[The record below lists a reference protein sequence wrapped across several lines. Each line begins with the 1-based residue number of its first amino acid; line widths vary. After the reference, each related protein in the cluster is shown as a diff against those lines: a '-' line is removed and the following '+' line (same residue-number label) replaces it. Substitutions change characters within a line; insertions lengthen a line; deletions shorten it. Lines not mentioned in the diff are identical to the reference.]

1 MKHMLTMKWL
11 LWTMIIMAGC
21 SKQKGNSDDGENGKW
36 PAQQPLSVVNR
47 QAFYNLGNAEDYVN
61 VMGNSMPR
69 MPLYPALKQQSG
81 MVKGYVAD
89 LSGKP
94 LKGAYIGVRITQ
106 DGGYYTSAA
115 TETDINGYY
124 EIKVPIGSAD
134 FYATGYTISY
144 GEGYA
149 PVSLYP
155 ADGKLESFAAASGSV
170 ENFVLLSYGIPDA
183 VKVIPHPKDEANYF
197 GGALYLSY
205 SVHDPSEMYTTPG
218 ELPYNAE
225 IELTLTPA
233 GKCLLDETK
242 SFVINK
248 KVGTQSFTVTNMP
261 VGVYTIAARLKD
273 GRPLKMRATG
283 PYATAYLFGGVKPAE
298 ASGAAKVLYTPVFNS
313 AEQTVVPNLG
323 NWRSVQIKLELS

>member
-1 MKHMLTMKWL
+1 MLAMKWL
-11 LWTMIIMAGC
+11 LWTMIAMAGC
-21 SKQKGNSDDGENGKW
+21 SKQKGNSDDGDNGKW
-36 PAQQPLSVVNR
+36 PAQQPLSVVNG
-47 QAFYNLGNAEDYVN
+47 QVSYSLGSTEDYVN

-81 MVKGYVAD
+81 RVKGYVAD

-94 LKGAYIGVRITQ
+94 LQGAYIGVRITQ
-106 DGGYYTSAA
+106 DGGYYTNAA
-115 TETDINGYY
+115 TETDANGYY
-124 EIKVPIGSAD
+124 EIKVPMGSAD
-134 FYATGYTISY
+134 FYATGYTINY

-183 VKVIPHPKDEANYF
+183 VKVSRRPKDEANYF
-197 GGALYLSY
+197 GGALYVSY
-205 SVHDPSEMYTTPG
+205 SVHDPSGIYTTPG

-233 GKCLLDETK
+233 GKCLFDETK
-242 SFVINK
+242 SFIIHK

-273 GRPLKMRATG
+273 GRPLKMRAIG
-283 PYATAYLFGGVKPAE
+283 PYATAYLFFGLKPAV
-298 ASGAAKVLYTPVFNS
+298 ASGSAKVLYTPVFNS
-313 AEQTVVPNLG
+313 TQQTVVPNLG
-323 NWRSVQIKLELS
+323 NWRSVQVKLELP